1 MCAVGVG
8 GRGGGRVQEV
18 LESASALAARGI
30 MLGLLI
36 IALLAVANV
45 V

>member
-1 MCAVGVG
+1 M
-8 GRGGGRVQEV
+8 QEV

>member
-1 MCAVGVG
+1 MVGGVG
-8 GRGGGRVQEV
+8 GVREV
-18 LESASALAARGI
+18 FAVESQSESASALAARGI

-36 IALLAVANV
+36 IALVAVANV